1 MLERTKQYMFRH
13 QPGKIPIGEA
23 DMCQRIYCE
32 ELLHMTMGVS
42 WANPKSIEEAV
53 STGTLRH
60 KLKP

>member
-1 MLERTKQYMFRH
+1 MFRH

-23 DMCQRIYCE
+23 DMRQRIYCE
-32 ELLHMTMGVS
+32 ELLHMTMEVS